1 MNSNLIHLVLRTS
14 ALIPYVYQFATRH
27 EHQIQVSYR
36 LAAITNGAHYTRGV
50 LHKIEFVLFVAMSRI
65 VKNGLV
71 AFAYIEDI

>member
-1 MNSNLIHLVLRTS
+1 MDSNLIHLVLRTS

-36 LAAITNGAHYTRGV
+36 LTAIANRAHYARSV
-50 LHKIEFVLFVAMSRI
+50 LHKIEFILFVAMSRI

-71 AFAYIEDI
+71 ALAYIEDI